1 MITVNLITKNANVT
15 HGKELKIK
23 VYKAEQDAG
32 IAGAIV
38 NTENKNIISRTV
50 EDAAGIAF
58 GLAVAQG
65 VNDKGIRA
73 VTTGDTD
80 FVGITVLDRTV
91 GDLING
97 KFVQYESARILEE
110 GVIWVE
116 VTAAVAAGDAAAVD
130 LATGKFNLL
139 GAAMAGARFETSAA
153 SGGLAQLR
161 LK

>member
-1 MITVNLITKNANVT
+1 MA
-15 HGKELKIK
+15 
-23 VYKAEQDAG
+23 YKAEQDAG

-38 NTENKNIISRTV
+38 NTENKNIISRTI

-65 VNDKGIRA
+65 TNDKGIRA

-80 FVGITVLDRTV
+80 FVGITVLDRTA

-97 KFVQYESARILEE
+97 KFVQYESARVLEE

-116 VTAAVAAGDAAAVD
+116 VTEAVKAGDAAAVD
-130 LATGKFNLL
+130 LATGKFNKA

>member
-1 MITVNLITKNANVT
+1 MA
-15 HGKELKIK
+15 
-23 VYKAEQDAG
+23 YKAEQDAG

-80 FVGITVLDRTV
+80 FVGITVLDRTA

-97 KFVQYESARILEE
+97 KFVQYESARVLEE

-116 VTAAVAAGDAAAVD
+116 VTAAVKAGDAAAVD
-130 LATGKFNLL
+130 LATGKFNKA
-139 GAAMAGARFETSAA
+139 GAAIAGARFETSAA

>member
-1 MITVNLITKNANVT
+1 MA
-15 HGKELKIK
+15 
-23 VYKAEQDAG
+23 YKAEQDAG

-80 FVGITVLDRTV
+80 FVGITVLDRTA

-97 KFVQYESARILEE
+97 KFVQYESARVLEE

-116 VTAAVAAGDAAAVD
+116 VTEAVKAGDAAAVD
-130 LATGKFNLL
+130 LATGKFNKA
-139 GAAMAGARFETSAA
+139 GAAIAGARFETSAA

>member
-1 MITVNLITKNANVT
+1 MA
-15 HGKELKIK
+15 
-23 VYKAEQDAG
+23 YKAEQDAG

-65 VNDKGIRA
+65 VNDKGVRA
-73 VTTGDTD
+73 VKTGDTA
-80 FVGITVLDRTV
+80 FVGVTVLDRTAS
-91 GDLING
+91 DLQGNG
-97 KFVQYESARILEE
+97 KFSHYESARILEE

-116 VTAAVAAGDAAAVD
+116 VTAAVKAGDAAAVD
-130 LATGKFNLL
+130 LATGKFNKA